1 MAAAETGSGKTA
13 AFALPILQVVHEALV
28 SQKMLGRDSNVS
40 DRKRRND
47 DVDVQATK
55 VENIKLNVDDR
66 DSLLAVDPTGTVC
79 QSRHEKQW
87 SGVRANVGV
96 TGGNVYFEGSVKTM
110 AYAVF
115 VGLL

>member
-1 MAAAETGSGKTA
+1 M
-13 AFALPILQVVHEALV
+13 
-28 SQKMLGRDSNVS
+28 
-40 DRKRRND
+40 
-47 DVDVQATK
+47 DVQAAR

-96 TGGNVYFEGSVKTM
+96 TGGMFISRGSVKTT
-110 AYAVF
+110 AYVVL